1 MPSSET
7 LTSSSLGRSSVMV
20 DRVKPPNESL
30 ECGEASQS
38 MLFRTCACRKV
49 TEAKQSKAT
58 TVDSTDQIEV
68 GSCYFFGGKR
78 EKVVVTVVAF
88 TTAS

>member
-1 MPSSET
+1 
-7 LTSSSLGRSSVMV
+7 MV